1 MRQGDDYY
9 GGQKDRQLFEQLA
22 KKIPVAHIYSSDYE
36 QMNALMSTEIQ
47 KYALGKETAAQA
59 LSNAA
64 KEIRTRTG
72 RH

>member
-1 MRQGDDYY
+1 
-9 GGQKDRQLFEQLA
+9 
-22 KKIPVAHIYSSDYE
+22 
-36 QMNALMSTEIQ
+36 MNALMSTEIQ